1 MRLLLDTHTFLW
13 FVGDDDKLSAT
24 ARLLIEDG
32 DNEVMVSLASI
43 WEIAIKVSIGKL
55 LLAEPVESFVNAQIE
70 RNDLQLL
77 PIHLSHAIKVATLPF
92 HHRDPFDRLLVA
104 QGLVE
109 QLPIVGADNV
119 FNDYGIRRIW

>member
-13 FVGDDDKLSAT
+13 FVSDDNKLSAT
-24 ARLLIEDG
+24 ARLMIEDG

-70 RNDLQLL
+70 RNDIQLL

-109 QLPIVGADNV
+109 QLPIVGADNI
-119 FNDYGIRRIW
+119 FNDYGIHRIW